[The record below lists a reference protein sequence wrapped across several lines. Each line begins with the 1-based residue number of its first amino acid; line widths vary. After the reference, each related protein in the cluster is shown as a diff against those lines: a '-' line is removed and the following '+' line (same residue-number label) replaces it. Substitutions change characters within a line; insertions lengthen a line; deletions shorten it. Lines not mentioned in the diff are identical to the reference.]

1 MTSALTSTGVRFPDA
16 SEQTAALPLGTVVVW
31 TGSIAAIP
39 TGWQL
44 CDGTNSSPDLR
55 DRFVVGAGNTYAVG
69 DVGGDAAVVLTAP
82 QIPEHTHP
90 APASLAPAGTHAHTV
105 TIGTD
110 GLHGHPSSHRRTP
123 GPIGAG
129 TGGLP
134 TTSTTGGAVSIVGAG
149 SHSHTTSISPA
160 NLHLHTASATLTATS
175 DDAHENLPPYYAVA
189 FIIHL

>member
-31 TGSIAAIP
+31 TGSIASIP

-44 CDGTNSSPDLR
+44 CDGTGGSPDLR

-69 DVGGDAAVVLTAP
+69 DTGGDVSVVLTAP
-82 QIPEHTHP
+82 QLPDHTHT
-90 APASLAPAGTHAHTV
+90 APSSLAPAGSHTHTV

-110 GLHGHPSSHRRTP
+110 GLHAHPLSARRGG

-129 TGGLP
+129 GTPVARSTGG
-134 TTSTTGGAVSIVGAG
+134 GVSVSGAG
-149 SHSHTTSISPA
+149 THSHTTSISPA
-160 NLHLHTASATLTATS
+160 NPHSHTASATLTATA
-175 DDAHENLPPYYAVA
+175 DDAHENRPPYYAIA